1 MKWRMK
7 SNSHCR
13 FVPQPKIKLRPK
25 EYWEYTCIVSIQRL
39 NGLFT
44 SSEKLIKTC
53 MGCQAIDPA
62 PMHLQKGKHVLIVV
76 GGKKYPTSI
85 WWHPSTAHAND
96 FAIFQAQ
103 FACRNSGVPNALR
116 VQFTLFWSLHVKFTI
131 DRCFF
136 STMMAWGS
144 CSWWF
149 AQTFKNNVLTTQ
161 PYAHLKQQQ
170 Q

>member
-1 MKWRMK
+1 MDYLLHQK
-7 SNSHCR
+7 SWSKLVWGAKQLIQHQCICR
-13 FVPQPKIKLRPK
+13 K
-25 EYWEYTCIVSIQRL
+25 E
-39 NGLFT
+39 N
-44 SSEKLIKTC
+44 
-53 MGCQAIDPA
+53 
-62 PMHLQKGKHVLIVV
+62 VLIVV